1 MGFPFIK
8 CEGFL
13 LFMYYIIECHNTS
26 KKESWQYFC
35 QASINRLLFII
46 WKFNSL
52 RAMEPHMIF
61 TFSDDYYETRIGLHT
76 YINGDIIKGY
86 YESGR
91 INRFD
96 SLESEKAWLSMMGM
110 PMFCCDS
117 PLLPNPISWSF
128 HAPVLYVYVTPF
140 FFLMFPRLS

>member
-1 MGFPFIK
+1 MKGNPIMRFFKFKTSEIK
-8 CEGFL
+8 
-13 LFMYYIIECHNTS
+13 
-26 KKESWQYFC
+26 QD
-35 QASINRLLFII
+35 II

-117 PLLPNPISWSF
+117 PLINTLQKYFNT
-128 HAPVLYVYVTPF
+128 VKKY
-140 FFLMFPRLS
+140 